1 MSNVFLQKPLAPDTL
16 LGRVESNGNVYATRF
31 GPDKLVGRVEL
42 DTGKIYEAQFGPDK
56 YVAHIELESGK
67 LLRHKP
73 LAADEYLGRVDS
85 DGKFFRH
92 KPLAADDYV
101 GRIENMENYAVGGA
115 ALMLLVLPAIETN
128 AEEKAKTEKTDE

>member
-31 GPDKLVGRVEL
+31 GPDKLVGRAEL
-42 DTGKIYEAQFGPDK
+42 DTGKIFEAQFGPDK
-56 YVAHIELESGK
+56 YVAHVELESGK
-67 LLRHKP
+67 LLRHKSM
-73 LAADEYLGRVDS
+73 AADEYLGRVDS

-92 KPLAADDYV
+92 KPLAPDEYV

-115 ALMLLVLPAIETN
+115 AFLLLVLPGLDEKPDDSTN
-128 AEEKAKTEKTDE
+128 ATKKD

>member
-1 MSNVFLQKPLAPDTL
+1 MSKVFLQKPLAPDTW
-16 LGRVESNGNVYATRF
+16 LGRVESNGRVFVTRF

-42 DTGKIYEAQFGPDK
+42 DTGKIFEAQLGPDH
-56 YVAHIELESGK
+56 YVARVELDSGR

-73 LAADEYLGRVDS
+73 MAADEYLGRVDA

-92 KPLAADDYV
+92 KPLAPDEYV

-115 ALMLLVLPAIETN
+115 ALMLLVLPALDQTDSDQP
-128 AEEKAKTEKTDE
+128 AEK